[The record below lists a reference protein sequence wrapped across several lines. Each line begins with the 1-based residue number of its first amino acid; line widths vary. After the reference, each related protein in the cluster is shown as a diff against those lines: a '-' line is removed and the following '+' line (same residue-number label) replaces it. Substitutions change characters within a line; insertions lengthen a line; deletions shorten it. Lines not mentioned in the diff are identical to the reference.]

1 MRLGR
6 VAFYMLWALAA
17 ATPSASAEPRAVVE
31 LFTSQGCSSCPA
43 ADKLLGYLA
52 KDPSLVAM
60 SLPIDYWDYLGWKDT
75 LAKSGHTARQ
85 RAYAHV
91 RGDRAV
97 YTPQVVVNGVVHV
110 QGSDKEAIDRAI
122 AQTRQQPGTLSL
134 PVTVAVD
141 SGRINVQ
148 VPASSDGRGGG
159 ELWLCA
165 LAKSVAVDI
174 ARGEN
179 RGRSVTYHNVAR
191 RWLRLGEWNGSART
205 FAVPISDIDAEN
217 VNSVAV
223 LLQSGDGTKPGRML
237 GAALASIR

>member
-6 VAFYMLWALAA
+6 VAFFVSWALAA

-75 LAKSGHTARQ
+75 LAKPGHTARQ

-97 YTPQVVVNGVVHV
+97 YTPQVVVNGTVHV
-110 QGSDKEAIDRAI
+110 QGSDKEAIERAI
-122 AQTRQQPGTLSL
+122 VQTKQQPGTLAV

-141 SGRINVQ
+141 GGRINVN
-148 VPASSDGRGGG
+148 VPASADARAG
-159 ELWLCA
+159 EVWLCA
-165 LAKSVAVDI
+165 LAKSVAVEI

-191 RWLRLGEWNGSART
+191 RWLKLGDWNGAARS
-205 FAVPISDIDAEN
+205 FAVPVSDIDAEN
-217 VNSVAV
+217 VSSVAV

-237 GAALASIR
+237 GAAVASIH